1 MAKSLSFLVLAGL
14 VAAAWVACS
23 AFIAPAQRP
32 VAPAAAVATAAS
44 FLAAQPAWATTSSGQ
59 ADEIGDGNEEGYL
72 LFWTILTIVGVFNAT
87 FQKGGVKSLNQ
98 AMFGKDR

>member
-23 AFIAPAQRP
+23 AFIAPVQRA
-32 VAPAAAVATAAS
+32 VAPAAVATAAS
-44 FLAAQPAWATTSSGQ
+44 FLAAQPAMATTSSGQ
-59 ADEIGDGNEEGYL
+59 ADEIGEGNDEAYL
-72 LFWTILTIVGVFNAT
+72 VFFFILTIVGVFNAV